1 MCPVILYLLFRSV
14 FKACLERLVLNVGE
28 LVRWCAPVS
37 RKRKKKK
44 CLHRERRARAKA
56 RVKKFWRQ
64 ALSVALVV
72 HCRRRSSN
80 KPSTLKHLE
89 STSKTSEPVH
99 WNGGREW
106 LVWTPSSQ
114 DLSCP
119 PLTVFV
125 RLVTTFYVCHNY
137 CVLSAITI
145 ITQTSSSRRSI
156 ELPFFMVLMRCISQ
170 PQTILIPRL

>member
-1 MCPVILYLLFRSV
+1 MCPVILYLLFGSV
-14 FKACLERLVLNVGE
+14 FKARLERLVLNVGE

-44 CLHRERRARAKA
+44 CSHRERCARAKA
-56 RVKKFWRQ
+56 RVKKCWLQ

-99 WNGGREW
+99 WKWRK
-106 LVWTPSSQ
+106 
-114 DLSCP
+114 
-119 PLTVFV
+119 
-125 RLVTTFYVCHNY
+125 R
-137 CVLSAITI
+137 
-145 ITQTSSSRRSI
+145 
-156 ELPFFMVLMRCISQ
+156 MVGLDSV
-170 PQTILIPRL
+170 IPRLELSTIDSFCEAGHNFLRLPQLLCTLCNHNYHAKQLKSALD